1 MTWLKFGRRAGARRQ
16 TLQLVSLLCRW
27 CQVRED
33 LLYAFERAS
42 EANLGNPVQDALR
55 ELTIRIRGGMP
66 VDQALN
72 LLQVSAAHENFHDL
86 VAAIRFN
93 FRYRG
98 DLPTLLEQLEWQL
111 NKIEEEYD
119 RRRLSNARDQYLTLG
134 ILLAEPIFLS
144 VRLCSSDEMR
154 KIFLDDTGGLLL
166 LAAGLVCY
174 VLAIIGFVV
183 IRRRIAG

>member
-1 MTWLKFGRRAGARRQ
+1 MTWLKFGRHAAARQQ

-33 LLYAFERAS
+33 LLYAFERS
-42 EANLGNPVQDALR
+42 IEAGLGNPMQGALK
-55 ELTIRIRGGMP
+55 ELTIRVKGGMP

-72 LLQVSAAHENFHDL
+72 LLQAAVNHENFHDL

-98 DLPTLLEQLEWQL
+98 DLPTLLEQLEWQM

-119 RRRLSNARDQYLTLG
+119 RRRLSNARDRYLTLG
-134 ILLAEPIFLS
+134 ILLAVPLFLFVRLFGSVEMRTIFLEDAGGFILLVAGS
-144 VRLCSSDEMR
+144 LCY
-154 KIFLDDTGGLLL
+154 G
-166 LAAGLVCY
+166 
-174 VLAIIGFVV
+174 LAILGYIL
-183 IRRRIAG
+183 IQRRIAG